1 MPSTCK
7 KTGGDRLKSSILKYK
22 FYYLRLISS
31 RSRGSSSLSREEMI
45 LKYTPLIKYIAH
57 RLAMRFPPCI
67 SVDDLISAG
76 VIGLMEALKKFDP
89 EKRVKFRTYAEFRIK
104 GAMLDQMRSMDW
116 VSRSVRQ
123 KAAQLEKT
131 CRALEK
137 KKGRA
142 IEDEEIA
149 QELRLS
155 LDNYYK
161 LVNQANVVYF
171 LNKDSLKKENLQ
183 LSEEDL
189 LNQIK
194 DEKANHPFHLLS
206 IVESKNILTRR
217 IEELAPKER
226 TVISLYYYEEMTLK
240 EIGAVL
246 GFTESRICQ
255 IHTKAILKLR
265 DKMRHYVTDAGQE
278 KMGRIQMRRETN
290 GIIHLASDSLG
301 R

>member
-1 MPSTCK
+1 
-7 KTGGDRLKSSILKYK
+7 
-22 FYYLRLISS
+22 
-31 RSRGSSSLSREEMI
+31 MI

-149 QELRLS
+149 
-155 LDNYYK
+155 
-161 LVNQANVVYF
+161 
-171 LNKDSLKKENLQ
+171 
-183 LSEEDL
+183 
-189 LNQIK
+189 
-194 DEKANHPFHLLS
+194 
-206 IVESKNILTRR
+206 
-217 IEELAPKER
+217 
-226 TVISLYYYEEMTLK
+226 
-240 EIGAVL
+240 
-246 GFTESRICQ
+246 
-255 IHTKAILKLR
+255 
-265 DKMRHYVTDAGQE
+265 
-278 KMGRIQMRRETN
+278 
-290 GIIHLASDSLG
+290 
-301 R
+301 